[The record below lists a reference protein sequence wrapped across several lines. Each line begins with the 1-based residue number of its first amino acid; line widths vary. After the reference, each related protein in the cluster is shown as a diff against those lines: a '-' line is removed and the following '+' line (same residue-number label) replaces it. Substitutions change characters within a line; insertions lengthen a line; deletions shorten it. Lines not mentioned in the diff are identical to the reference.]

1 MRIIISQRNDL
12 TTKEIDKL
20 ISLENKDVLIN
31 LSRFQ
36 NLTIEQIDNV
46 LLNSVYLS
54 KKYLIENQ
62 KLILEQ
68 KNKLIDLMKNSS
80 LDYKDLIN
88 KINT

>member
-1 MRIIISQRNDL
+1 MRIIISQRNYL